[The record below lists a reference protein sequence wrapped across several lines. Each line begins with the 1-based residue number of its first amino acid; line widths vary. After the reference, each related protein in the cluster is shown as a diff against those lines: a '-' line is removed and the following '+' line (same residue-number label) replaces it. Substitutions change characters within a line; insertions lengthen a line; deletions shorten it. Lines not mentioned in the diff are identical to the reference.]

1 MAAHDW
7 NSRRGVDFK
16 FRLSEIH
23 LESPARVQIAPANQ
37 MPDFQQLGTL
47 QGCVCGPNQ
56 KKPLD
61 MSTWNESL
69 LTAGST
75 EMPHGKDD
83 VNPDLC
89 SETEEYGRDQCLSV
103 LAVCASVI
111 LWTIWA
117 LEASSGTICTRK
129 SFKMANPE
137 LVLTCWDEYS
147 VRCIR
152 IWDEPAE
159 VGDSLACAACSV
171 ITILGQAS
179 RGNLLSTTCIKHKV
193 V

>member
-7 NSRRGVDFK
+7 NGRRGVDFK

-23 LESPARVQIAPANQ
+23 LESPARAQIAPANQ
-37 MPDFQQLGTL
+37 MPISNNS
-47 QGCVCGPNQ
+47 GPSKAVFVGQ
-56 KKPLD
+56 IKRKPLD

-147 VRCIR
+147 VLSIR

-171 ITILGQAS
+171 IAILGQAS
-179 RGNLLSTTCIKHKV
+179 RGNLLSTACIKHKV
-193 V
+193 I